1 MGRGPDRMKRDAW
14 TRRLREFERG
24 DEPVA
29 EFCDREGVSVTA
41 FYRWRRLLA
50 SAALPKLTTSRGTDT
65 AVPARKDAVVE
76 LRFLPV
82 EIVPAVSA
90 PSERKPETPTS
101 TSSPCVEVLLP
112 GLPGGARV
120 LVPCDA
126 PVALRTVV
134 AALVAG
140 VREDSPC

>member
-1 MGRGPDRMKRDAW
+1 MGRGPDRMKRDVW

-24 DEPVA
+24 NEPVA

-50 SAALPKLTTSRGTDT
+50 SAALPKVTTSRGTDA
-65 AVPARKDAVVE
+65 AVRARKGVVGE
-76 LRFLPV
+76 VRFLPV

-112 GLPGGARV
+112 GGARV

>member
-1 MGRGPDRMKRDAW
+1 MGRGPDRMKRDVW

-50 SAALPKLTTSRGTDT
+50 SAALPKVTTSRKTDA
-65 AVPARKDAVVE
+65 AVPVRKDAVGEV
-76 LRFLPV
+76 RFLPV

-112 GLPGGARV
+112 GGARV

-140 VREDSPC
+140 AREDSPC

>member
-1 MGRGPDRMKRDAW
+1 MGRGPDRMKRDVW

-24 DEPVA
+24 DKPVA

-50 SAALPKLTTSRGTDT
+50 ARGTD
-65 AVPARKDAVVE
+65 ASAAQARKGVVGE
-76 LRFLPV
+76 VRFLPV
-82 EIVPAVSA
+82 EIVPAMSA
-90 PSERKPETPTS
+90 PSERKPETQTS

-112 GLPGGARV
+112 GGARV

-126 PVALRTVV
+126 PAAIRTVI
-134 AALVAG
+134 AALVGG
-140 VREDSPC
+140 VREDSLC

>member
-1 MGRGPDRMKRDAW
+1 MGRGPDRMKRDVW

-24 DEPVA
+24 NEPVA

-50 SAALPKLTTSRGTDT
+50 SAALPKVTTSRGTDA
-65 AVPARKDAVVE
+65 AVQARKDAVGEV
-76 LRFLPV
+76 RFLPV

-112 GLPGGARV
+112 GGARV

-126 PVALRTVV
+126 PVALRAVV
-134 AALVAG
+134 MALVAG
-140 VREDSPC
+140 TDEDSPC

>member
-1 MGRGPDRMKRDAW
+1 MGRGPDRMKRDVW

-29 EFCDREGVSVTA
+29 EFCDREGVSVTT

-50 SAALPKLTTSRGTDT
+50 SAALPKVTTSRETDA
-65 AVPARKDAVVE
+65 AVRARKGAVGE

-112 GLPGGARV
+112 GGARV

-126 PVALRTVV
+126 PVALRTVM

-140 VREDSPC
+140 TREDSPC

>member
-1 MGRGPDRMKRDAW
+1 MGRGPDPVKRDVW
-14 TRRLREFERG
+14 KRRLREFERG

-50 SAALPKLTTSRGTDT
+50 SAALPKVTTSRETDA
-65 AVPARKDAVVE
+65 AVQARKGVVGE

-90 PSERKPETPTS
+90 PSERKPETLTS
-101 TSSPCVEVLLP
+101 SSSPCVEVL
-112 GLPGGARV
+112 LPGGARV

-140 VREDSPC
+140 AREDSPC

>member
-1 MGRGPDRMKRDAW
+1 MGRGLDRVKRVVW

-29 EFCDREGVSVTA
+29 EFCRREGVSVTS
-41 FYRWRRLLA
+41 FYRWRQALA
-50 SAALPKLTTSRGTDT
+50 SPAPQSGTSSRGTSGEPGLQKNP
-65 AVPARKDAVVE
+65 VGGS
-76 LRFLPV
+76 RFLPV
-82 EIVPAVSA
+82 EIVPSVLPPAA
-90 PSERKPETPTS
+90 PKPERQTS

-112 GLPGGARV
+112 GGARV

-126 PVALRTVV
+126 PAALRTVV

-140 VREDSPC
+140 TREESPC